1 MQDKLSK
8 SQKTVL
14 NKLIDK
20 YERSKMY
27 DGDCKVNRHI
37 QLLPTDVFTDYDSD
51 FADIDKVKQFEDEL
65 RELFENGLINILY
78 DKNLVVKKILALPEK
93 WDTYYSL
100 LGRVT
105 KNQTIVEQKAY
116 LEDVIRINKDDV
128 ILMFCDEQLQRLYQG
143 KKPLYSF
150 DELKIIVEL
159 METIIGNKTTLL
171 ERELSILKFGD
182 SKVFE
187 NKYKSKVCAILR
199 KYGNYE
205 ERLEGIDVK
214 SEVEHIILEEY
225 KIFANP
231 SYIYFKGNGK
241 IVFQD
246 GHQISLKNDI
256 SIGLISDAI
265 GDIKNIEIY
274 DDNIVTI
281 ENLTSFN
288 RYFAQNTFS
297 MYLAG
302 YHNSAKTN
310 FLKLINQHN
319 QRKNWYHFGDLD
331 PDGFYILEHLKMT
344 TNIDFESKF
353 MNAEYLKKYKQYR
366 KELAENDK
374 VKAKNL
380 IESGKYKEVLEY
392 MLENNCK
399 LEQEIISLEEIT
411 EI

>member
-246 GHQISLKNDI
+246 GHQISLKMI
-256 SIGLISDAI
+256 
-265 GDIKNIEIY
+265 
-274 DDNIVTI
+274 
-281 ENLTSFN
+281 
-288 RYFAQNTFS
+288 
-297 MYLAG
+297 
-302 YHNSAKTN
+302 
-310 FLKLINQHN
+310 FL
-319 QRKNWYHFGDLD
+319 
-331 PDGFYILEHLKMT
+331 
-344 TNIDFESKF
+344 
-353 MNAEYLKKYKQYR
+353 
-366 KELAENDK
+366 
-374 VKAKNL
+374 
-380 IESGKYKEVLEY
+380 
-392 MLENNCK
+392 
-399 LEQEIISLEEIT
+399 
-411 EI
+411 